1 MRRLSLALM
10 LAAVAACGGGDSS
23 SGPDTPSIA
32 GTWRF
37 SYNNMSG
44 AFQGIPV
51 TCNAAALDFA
61 LSQSGNT
68 FSGAQVGA
76 GRLTC
81 SAQGENILDEL
92 IGFETIVGGTIN
104 GSNVSFRLGTFT
116 SQHIGTITGGSMT
129 GTASWTL
136 TDGNI
141 SLTLNGQF
149 TAARL

>member
-1 MRRLSLALM
+1 MRRLTLAFL
-10 LAAVAACGGGDSS
+10 LAAVAACGGDSS

-37 SYNNMSG
+37 SFSNMSG

-51 TCNAAALDFA
+51 SCNAAALDFA
-61 LSQSGNT
+61 LSQSGTT

-81 SAQGENILDEL
+81 SAQGEIIVDDL
-92 IGFETIVGGTIN
+92 IGLETIVGGTIN
-104 GSNVSFRLGTFT
+104 GSNVSFRLGTFS
-116 SQHIGTITGGSMT
+116 SQHNGTVSGGSMS
-129 GTASWTL
+129 GTASWTI
-136 TDGNI
+136 TDGNL

-149 TAARL
+149 TAVRL